1 MTFQLNIVTPD
12 GEFYN
17 GEAERIIVRTI
28 DGDVCIMPRH
38 TYYVTALAT
47 GVAQVTI
54 DSKKRQAA
62 CSGGVLTVRDDNVRL
77 CATTFEWD
85 TDIDADRAER
95 AKTRAEQLVSD
106 AKTDEDLC
114 LAKAKLS
121 RALTRID
128 VAK

>member
-1 MTFQLNIVTPD
+1 MTFHLNIVTPD

-17 GEAERIIVRTI
+17 GDAERVIVRAI

-38 TYYVTALAT
+38 TYYVTALST
-47 GVAQVTI
+47 GAAQITI
-54 DSKKRQAA
+54 DGKKRRAA
-62 CSGGVLTVRDDNVRL
+62 CSGGVLTVREENVRL

-95 AKTRAEQLVSD
+95 AKTRAEQLVKD
-106 AKTDEDLC
+106 AKTDEELK
-114 LAKAKLS
+114 LANAKLS
-121 RALTRID
+121 RALTRIN